1 MSETMTLYLPYYVN
15 EQEILDWVATEKNM
29 AYKRTHLIRR
39 PAAS

>member
-1 MSETMTLYLPYYVN
+1 MSETMTLYLPYVN